1 MDDAYL
7 ASLPPRKRMALLLA
21 ANGATVPV
29 AKACETSAPT
39 PAVVSVPLPS
49 AAAAAGAGAAAAG
62 AGTVPAAGSEPPTKK
77 PRSALTSGVP
87 AFSKPRERPADPAAA
102 AAAAAAKAKAL
113 AAREAA
119 AAAAA
124 AAAGA
129 AKVRGARVGPSPV
142 ASAA

>member
-1 MDDAYL
+1 MEQPLDDAYL

-21 ANGATVPV
+21 ANGANGATAPMQALSVPMP
-29 AKACETSAPT
+29 SAP
-39 PAVVSVPLPS
+39 
-49 AAAAAGAGAAAAG
+49 AAAGGAAAGAGA
-62 AGTVPAAGSEPPTKK
+62 GTVLPAGSEPPTKK

-87 AFSKPRERPADPAAA
+87 AFSKPVERPADPAAA